1 MDTKKILIIG
11 SVAVLG
17 VGAYFYFKP
26 KGKGNETNSLSGGT
40 SGSIPNNPATSSGT
54 TSVPPTGTTLTTPE
68 QVEETAK
75 KIAEARSLATKI
87 YDLKNKRNSY
97 MTSSSR
103 DFANSSNNNFWS
115 NNESML
121 KLLRQQQISLVEKE
135 IKELDEKL
143 ALLGYAEVNGSIT
156 KII

>member
-1 MDTKKILIIG
+1 MDTKKILIVG
-11 SVAVLG
+11 AVAVVG

-26 KGKGNETNSLSGGT
+26 KSKGNETNSLSGGT

-54 TSVPPTGTTLTTPE
+54 TSVTPTGTTLTTPE

-103 DFANSSNNNFWS
+103 DFANSSNNTFWS

-121 KLLRQQQISLVEKE
+121 KLLRQQQISVVEKE
-135 IKELDEKL
+135 IKDLDEKL

-156 KII
+156 RII

>member
-1 MDTKKILIIG
+1 MDTKKILIVG
-11 SVAVLG
+11 AVAVLG

-26 KGKGNETNSLSGGT
+26 KSKGNETNSLSGGT

-97 MTSSSR
+97 MTSSSK
-103 DFANSSNNNFWS
+103 DFANSSNNTFWL
-115 NNESML
+115 NNERML
-121 KLLRQQQISLVEKE
+121 KMIKDQKIAGLEKE
-135 IKELDEKL
+135 IKDLDEKL

-156 KII
+156 RII

>member
-40 SGSIPNNPATSSGT
+40 SGSIPNNPATPSGT

-103 DFANSSNNNFWS
+103 DFANSSNNTFWS